1 MATDFWGNK
10 SVIRV
15 NVLPRETTV
24 SSDGYT
30 ETQRSPNAYFCPVL
44 STAGISELLQLQDK
58 TKAHRSDIRSARMN
72 STTASTLQF

>member
-24 SSDGYT
+24 NSDGYT
-30 ETQRSPNAYFCPVL
+30 ETQRNPNACFCPVL
-44 STAGISELLQLQDK
+44 STAGISELLQHHNK
-58 TKAHRSDIRSARMN
+58 TKPHQSVRTEVIFAV
-72 STTASTLQF
+72 LE